1 MSIKRCRWR
10 GSKWL
15 IQTDEFIEEAII
27 MTAKLKK
34 WKVFYTKSIPT
45 FIISENLEQEYFE
58 MIFKGRKS
66 GFGIVI

>member
-1 MSIKRCRWR
+1 
-10 GSKWL
+10 
-15 IQTDEFIEEAII
+15 